1 MACSVT
7 VTIQS
12 RRRTC
17 SNSWQ
22 TMASWMSA
30 GNSAKWPGN
39 TTTGRNSPNVTGPD
53 SADDSLNS
61 ACGATAARRRSRLG
75 GRGANTRAS
84 RRQRRSLPNP
94 TASHSARAAQ
104 PEASTKS
111 RAWRQGR
118 KYAGGR
124 FGETGVAA
132 PMVNSMFESA
142 ARRHGSTAGSNRQIA
157 NNVCQYASRIRG
169 TRSWKAH
176 AATLPA
182 AIRATACA
190 LQAARLPSQWAAL
203 TPPSDQPP
211 DLLDLVR
218 RQVAVFDQMHQ
229 QGLRRTVEHAI
240 DEIPHHGADHP
251 ALRLGRAVD
260 VGALH
265 LLPVEVA
272 LVFQD
277 LHHRHDGGVGDPAP
291 LQQGLINVP
300 DRGGVPLPDDL
311 HDLQFL
317 VCEGLARGPHTKEL
331 VLLNENVKGFLGA
344 RRAPWRRRA
353 SAARLGQALAC
364 RGPAVPPAY
373 QIISF
378 SNSGRGRAITTLFTS
393 SPFCAIAWAPAATAL
408 STAAT
413 SPVRVT
419 NALPPR
425 AMASRTSINCT
436 SAAFAAA
443 SAPSISEATENDS
456 TMPSASSRSTFTVP
470 LMAGKMDSCRL
481 AIMKQSMTEKLPA
494 VFPAAT
500 AAWTAPAP

>member
-1 MACSVT
+1 MIRRPPRSPLFPYTTLFRSGRWPTTFASTPAGFAARAVGRPT
-7 VTIQS
+7 RPRFPPRSGLRPARS
-12 RRRTC
+12 RR
-17 SNSWQ
+17 
-22 TMASWMSA
+22 
-30 GNSAKWPGN
+30 PGCRAN
-39 TTTGRNSPNVTGPD
+39 G
-53 SADDSLNS
+53 L
-61 ACGATAARRRSRLG
+61 RSR
-75 GRGANTRAS
+75 
-84 RRQRRSLPNP
+84 
-94 TASHSARAAQ
+94 
-104 PEASTKS
+104 
-111 RAWRQGR
+111 
-118 KYAGGR
+118 
-124 FGETGVAA
+124 
-132 PMVNSMFESA
+132 
-142 ARRHGSTAGSNRQIA
+142 
-157 NNVCQYASRIRG
+157 
-169 TRSWKAH
+169 
-176 AATLPA
+176 
-182 AIRATACA
+182 
-190 LQAARLPSQWAAL
+190 
-203 TPPSDQPP
+203 PPSDQPP

-218 RQVAVFDQMHQ
+218 RQVVVFDQMHQ

-240 DEIPHHGADHP
+240 DEIPHHGVDHP

-344 RRAPWRRRA
+344 RRAPWRRMA

-425 AMASRTSINCT
+425 AMANRTSINCT

-494 VFPAAT
+494 VFPEAT
-500 AAWTAPAP
+500 AACTAPTSPRTITMYLPEQMERASTSSTSAAFSMASHT